1 MFTKIGLAI
10 TFSPT
15 GKALLFEAKRLCD
28 LFGAEIV
35 FIHNGERTP
44 ETESKLMELISSAGY
59 DISKVSLEWVQGDI
73 AGTIIKKSEEKNV
86 DLLLAGALEKENI
99 LKYYTG
105 SVARKIMREAK
116 CSVLIL
122 TAPSESPKSFKKFCV
137 SVEYSQ
143 QSEEAVKI
151 AYNFALLEKAEKL
164 LLIREFQAPGL
175 AMTVHD
181 TGSIREAELT
191 RQKWEKEEKD
201 KIQMLVKELNLT
213 GVSVETVCL
222 YGKEGYEAN
231 KYVESVNGDLYVLAA
246 PQRRLKIFDRIFQH
260 DIEFTLK
267 QLPCPV
273 LITRAL
279 NK

>member
-44 ETESKLMELISSAGY
+44 ETESKLTELISSAGY
-59 DISKVSLEWVQGDI
+59 DNSTVSLEWVKGDI
-73 AGTIIKKSEEKNV
+73 ADTIIKKAEEKNI

-99 LKYYTG
+99 IRYYSG

-122 TAPSESPKSFKKFCV
+122 TSPSDNPISFKKFCV
-137 SVEYSQ
+137 SVDYSH
-143 QSEEAVKI
+143 QSEDAVKI
-151 AYNFALLEKAEKL
+151 AYKFAMLEQAEQL
-164 LLIREFQAPGL
+164 LLIKEFQAPGL

-191 RQKWEKEEKD
+191 RQKWEKEEID
-201 KIQMLVKELNLT
+201 KMQMLVKELNLT
-213 GVSVETVCL
+213 GINVETICL

-231 KYVESVNGDLYVLAA
+231 KYVEMINADILVVPA
-246 PQRRLKIFDRIFQH
+246 PQKKLKLFDRIFQH
-260 DIEFTLK
+260 DLEFIFK

-273 LITRAL
+273 LIIRTQ
-279 NK
+279 N